1 MFTDKRLR
9 TLCTIIGITATL
21 VCATR
26 PLSAGTLSLSVGP
39 LLIEF
44 TAGSGE
50 TANQRVT
57 VKNSG
62 TDRERIV
69 LQPIDWRNGVDG
81 SFKMERLGAEGTASL
96 TQFLKISATDV
107 TLAPGE
113 SRDLA
118 LTLDLPSSF
127 SGTPGVYWGGYNV
140 RAVSAGESSG
150 SFGAAANIL
159 VLNTV
164 GKPKTHVK
172 LVQLHASPVGHDGAA
187 ITARFVNDAVGYVRP
202 TIRVLVSQSGR
213 VVHDESEGTG
223 TVFPGATRLYTKN
236 VNGLAPGDYD
246 LEMTIDYGGSTLI
259 DGTTKFSVR

>member
-1 MFTDKRLR
+1 MAAVLIWPPVPLR
-9 TLCTIIGITATL
+9 
-21 VCATR
+21 
-26 PLSAGTLSLSVGP
+26 AGTLSLSVGP

-44 TAGSGE
+44 TTGSGE

-62 TDRERIV
+62 TDRERII

-81 SFKMERLGAEGTASL
+81 SFKMERLGTEDTSSL
-96 TQFLKISATDV
+96 TQFLRISATDV

-127 SGTPGVYWGGYNV
+127 SNVPGVYWGGYNV

-159 VLNTV
+159 VLNTI

-172 LVQLHASPVGHDGAA
+172 LVQLHVTPVGHDGAA
-187 ITARFVNDAVGYVRP
+187 IDARFVNDAVGYVRP
-202 TIRVLVSQSGR
+202 TVRVLVSQGPR
-213 VVHDESEGTG
+213 IVHDESEGTG
-223 TVFPGATRLYTKN
+223 TVFPGGTRLFTKN
-236 VNGLAPGDYD
+236 LSGLPPGDYD
-246 LEMTIDYGGSTLI
+246 LELTIDYGGSTLI
-259 DGTTKFSVR
+259 DGTTKFSIR